1 MAALSVRDLDDSVKE
16 KLRLRAARHGRSME
30 AEIRLILTAA
40 ATEEERPAN
49 DLFSALTELMRATPE
64 PTVLAWL
71 QRTSSS
77 GLCTTAVTV
86 AEIRYGIA
94 RLPDGR
100 RRQTLHQAANE
111 IFAAF
116 PRQILP
122 FDLAAATA
130 YADVV
135 VGRERDDNPIS
146 GFDAQIAAICRSQAA
161 TLATRNT
168 KDFTDTGITLIDPW
182 QEATT

>member
-1 MAALSVRDLDDSVKE
+1 MIILDTNVVS
-16 KLRLRAARHGRSME
+16 
-30 AEIRLILTAA
+30 
-40 ATEEERPAN
+40 
-49 DLFSALTELMRATPE
+49 ELMRTTPA
-64 PTVLAWL
+64 PAVLAWL
-71 QRTSSS
+71 RLTSST
-77 GLCTTAVTV
+77 GLYTTSVTV

-100 RRQTLHQAANE
+100 RKHDLHQAADE

-135 VGRERDDNPIS
+135 ASREQDGNPIS

-168 KDFTDTGITLIDPW
+168 NDFTDTGISLTNPW
-182 QEATT
+182 QQTTT